1 MTIGERIRQRRE
13 ALGYLQC
20 ELAEMVQVDPSM
32 ICQIERGSKIPTLA
46 LGRQLADV
54 LHCSLDELAGRDARI
69 RGRNGRCERAV
80 RNPIKRQPLKQRPPR
95 KHKTDK
101 GEIDM
106 TNTELLRRKIKESG
120 YKVGFLAEKMGI
132 TYHGLLNKINNRSDF
147 RARELAMLAGL
158 LQLPREEWFA
168 VFFAGEADKA

>member
-54 LHCSLDELAGRDARI
+54 LHCSLDELAGRIPASEAETV
-69 RGRNGRCERAV
+69 GA
-80 RNPIKRQPLKQRPPR
+80 
-95 KHKTDK
+95 K
-101 GEIDM
+101 G
-106 TNTELLRRKIKESG
+106 
-120 YKVGFLAEKMGI
+120 
-132 TYHGLLNKINNRSDF
+132 
-147 RARELAMLAGL
+147 
-158 LQLPREEWFA
+158 Q
-168 VFFAGEADKA
+168 